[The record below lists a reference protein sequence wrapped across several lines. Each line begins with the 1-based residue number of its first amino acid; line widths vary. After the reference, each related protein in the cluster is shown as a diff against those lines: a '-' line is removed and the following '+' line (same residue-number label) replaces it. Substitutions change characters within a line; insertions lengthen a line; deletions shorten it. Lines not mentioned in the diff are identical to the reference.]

1 MRWRY
6 KILMSIV
13 VLLIGYTMGVLLPP
27 HFISQSQIS
36 DAPISR
42 GDYYLILVGVLT
54 AFGTLSAAAVALF
67 MNEIRSTFKKVVYD
81 INLDYEEIKE
91 EVIEIKGNKKA
102 KRYFNSCLFANTGNI
117 NALNCELY
125 IESASFKANEITSLL
140 TWENAPIKWSEEH
153 SMSYIPS
160 KGKRM
165 LPLFEITAP
174 ERQST
179 PDGKTT
185 ITPGQIKIAGLKPCE
200 AKGGCWEMIYC
211 IYSSTAKPQKFK
223 LIVDW
228 NGKWEDRQT
237 EMKNMLHLTLTMI

>member
-6 KILMSIV
+6 KILILLG
-13 VLLIGYTMGVLLPP
+13 VLLIGYIIGALLPP
-27 HFISQSQIS
+27 HFISHSQIS
-36 DAPISR
+36 DAPIAR
-42 GDYYLILVGVLT
+42 GDYYLILVGILT
-54 AFGTLSAAAVALF
+54 ALGTLSAAAVALF
-67 MNEIRSTFKKVVYD
+67 MNEIRSTFKKVIYD
-81 INLDYEEIKE
+81 INLDSEEIKE
-91 EVIEIKGNKKA
+91 EVVEIKGNKKA

-125 IESASFKANEITSLL
+125 IESASFKANEITTLL

-174 ERQST
+174 ESQST
-179 PDGKTT
+179 PDEKTT
-185 ITPGQIKIAGLKPCE
+185 TTPGQIKIAGMKPFE
-200 AKGGCWEMIYC
+200 AKGGCWEVVYC
-211 IYSSTAKPQKFK
+211 VYSSTAKPQKFR
-223 LIVDW
+223 LIADW

-237 EMKNMLHLTLTMI
+237 EMRNMLHLTLTMI